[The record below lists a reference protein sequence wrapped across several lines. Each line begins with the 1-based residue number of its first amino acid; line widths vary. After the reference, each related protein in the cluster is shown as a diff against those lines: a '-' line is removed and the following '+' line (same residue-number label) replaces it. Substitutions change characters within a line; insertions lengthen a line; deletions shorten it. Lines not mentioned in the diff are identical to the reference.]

1 MRQINLIVPAPE
13 TRKWMVRHLRDMGI
27 PGRATD
33 LRTLAQ
39 QAKASDLTWF
49 WLEKW

>member
-1 MRQINLIVPAPE
+1 MHQVNLMVPTPE
-13 TRKWMVRHLRDMGI
+13 TRKWMVRRLEDMGI

-39 QAKASDLTWF
+39 QAKAGDLSYF
-49 WLEKW
+49 WPEK

>member
-1 MRQINLIVPAPE
+1 MRDVNLVGPPPTA
-13 TRKWMVRHLRDMGI
+13 RKWMTQRIQAMGI

-33 LRTLAQ
+33 LRTLSQ
-39 QAKASDLTWF
+39 QAKAGDLTHF

>member
-1 MRQINLIVPAPE
+1 
-13 TRKWMVRHLRDMGI
+13 MVQRLKEVSI

-33 LRTLAQ
+33 LQTLMR
-39 QAKASDLTWF
+39 QAKAGDLSRF